1 MTQRSTTAPAP
12 HRMILNR
19 ANSFEVSQNYKLSP
33 HSWARV
39 RTIVDP
45 VLAATLIM
53 VLLPLL
59 SILALLVKLD
69 GGPVFYGHRRV
80 GLGGRE
86 FRCWKFRTMVTDADR
101 VLADLLARD
110 PRAKAE
116 WDRDF
121 KLRRDPRVTWIGRV
135 LRATSLDEL
144 PQLANVVRGE
154 MGLIG
159 PRPIVEAEIPR
170 YGRHI
175 GAYLSCRP
183 GITGLWQ
190 VSGRNDVS
198 YRSRVLLDRE
208 YAKHQSP
215 LLDLQ
220 ILARTIKVVLRGRG
234 AY

>member
-1 MTQRSTTAPAP
+1 MGRCILMLVEDEAIVAASRSWVRARTAIDPA
-12 HRMILNR
+12 
-19 ANSFEVSQNYKLSP
+19 
-33 HSWARV
+33 
-39 RTIVDP
+39 
-45 VLAATLIM
+45 LAVTLLA

-80 GLGGRE
+80 GRAGRD
-86 FRCWKFRTMVTDADR
+86 FRCWKFRTMVPDADR
-101 VLADLLARD
+101 VLAELLARD
-110 PRAKAE
+110 VEAKAE

-159 PRPIVEAEIPR
+159 PRPIVEEEIPR

-175 GAYLSCRP
+175 VAYLSCRP

-198 YRSRVLLDRE
+198 YRSRVLLDCE

-220 ILARTIKVVLRGRG
+220 ILARTVKVVLRGRG